1 MRGDLKLKQK
11 NEQKMRFIFRA
22 LNDGYSVKKNND
34 DGTFTFTRDRSEG
47 NEPLKS
53 FVNKCNIK
61 LNFSN
66 FK

>member
-1 MRGDLKLKQK
+1 MTIKQK
-11 NEQKMRFIFRA
+11 NEEKKNFIYRA
-22 LNDGYSVKKNND
+22 LQRGYSVKKNND
-34 DGTFTFTRDRSEG
+34 GTYTFTRPKCDDES
-47 NEPLKS
+47 LKT

>member
-1 MRGDLKLKQK
+1 MRDLKLKQK

-22 LNDGYSVKKNND
+22 LNDGYSVKRND

-47 NEPLKS
+47 DEPLSK
-53 FVNKCNIK
+53 FVRRCNIK

-66 FK
+66 FR